1 LGSESRRRGR
11 TWRGRR
17 VGRPSGSRHC
27 SAEWR
32 AGVTQAAA
40 ARRERGSVGS
50 GSRAGRRLGSLGT
63 VLARAGQAWARALA
77 RARDSGE
84 RRERVGRER
93 EIRGEGGRSRGGGG
107 WRWESQSACTAWEL
121 GFGDGPLVGRLG

>member
-1 LGSESRRRGR
+1 
-11 TWRGRR
+11 
-17 VGRPSGSRHC
+17 
-27 SAEWR
+27 
-32 AGVTQAAA
+32 
-40 ARRERGSVGS
+40 
-50 GSRAGRRLGSLGT
+50 LGSLGT